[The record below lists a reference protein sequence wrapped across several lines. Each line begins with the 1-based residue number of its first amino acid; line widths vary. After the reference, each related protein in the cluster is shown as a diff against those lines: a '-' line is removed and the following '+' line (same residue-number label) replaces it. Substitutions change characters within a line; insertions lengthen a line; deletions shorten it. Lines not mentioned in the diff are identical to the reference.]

1 MVETRKPKA
10 HLKRKK
16 KTDNSKNQNRIT
28 YEVINNFP
36 EYDPKNAQRIEQQ
49 LFEIFI
55 KYEKQDA

>member
-10 HLKRKK
+10 NLKRKK
-16 KTDNSKNQNRIT
+16 KHEIT

-36 EYDPKNAQRIEQQ
+36 DYDPKNAQRIEQQ

-55 KYEKQDA
+55 KYEKQNKQ